1 VSPRVLPKC
10 SRSALEVDL
19 GSWVSIA
26 FADEK
31 AEKLKPVE
39 VSHAPLEVELAVLS
53 KYSRSALE
61 VCFEV
66 ADWLLE
72 WLAGWFVRSA
82 LVAHAM
88 NLLSRA
94 NVCFQ
99 WGTLG
104 NDERFEANVP
114 ITSHYHSD
122 VTICFVIW

>member
-1 VSPRVLPKC
+1 MSPRVLPKC

-31 AEKLKPVE
+31 AETSQPVE

-53 KYSRSALE
+53 KYFRSALE
-61 VCFEV
+61 VCFE
-66 ADWLLE
+66 
-72 WLAGWFVRSA
+72 WLAGWFVRPD

-88 NLLSRA
+88 NLLSCA

-99 WGTLG
+99 WTTLG
-104 NDERFEANVP
+104 TDERFEANVP